1 MQEQYL
7 ILLLQILKN
16 NGGVY
21 SLRKAGLEYSQIAS
35 LIHSVEEEGY
45 VENKEDRLVLTNKGL
60 EKLGILNKKFG
71 RKNAEGWISPQ
82 EEYRGKKLSKDEI
95 YIPDKRGIPN
105 DSR

>member
-35 LIHSVEEEGY
+35 LIHSIEKEGY
-45 VENKEDRLVLTNKGL
+45 AENKGDQLVLTGSGL
-60 EKLGILNKKFG
+60 EKLAALNKKFG
-71 RKNAEGWISPQ
+71 RKNTEGWISLQ
-82 EEYRGKKLSKDEI
+82 EEYRVRKLSKDEI
-95 YIPDKRGIPN
+95 YIPDKRKMPN
-105 DSR
+105 ESR